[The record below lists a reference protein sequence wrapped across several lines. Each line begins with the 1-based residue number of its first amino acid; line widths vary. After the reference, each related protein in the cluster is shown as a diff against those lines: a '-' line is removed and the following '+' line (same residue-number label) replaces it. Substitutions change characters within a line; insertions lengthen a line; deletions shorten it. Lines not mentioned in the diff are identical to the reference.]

1 MALSNLTLAP
11 IVPPSSSSSSCCFFI
26 RSSSYCE
33 VSGFETLIKSNGY
46 RFPTVR
52 SRFQS
57 GAIDTRGVGI
67 VENNN
72 NAAPVLSSPS
82 SSVVGNAVV
91 DIPVSCYQLI
101 GVSSQAE
108 KDEIVKSVMNLK
120 GSEVDD
126 GYTSDV
132 VVSRQEILMDVRD
145 KLLFETEYAGNVK
158 EKIPPKSSLRIPWR
172 WLPAAVCLLQEV
184 GEEELVLEVGRAAI
198 QRTDAKP
205 YIHDLLLSMALAEC
219 SIAKIGFE
227 KNKVSEGFE
236 ALARAQCL
244 LRSTKSLKQMML
256 LSQIEESLEEL
267 APACTLELLGLPR
280 SPENADRR
288 RGAIAALRE
297 LLRQG
302 LDVESSC
309 QVQDWSSFLSQALNR
324 LLASEVVDI
333 LPWDNFAIARKNKK
347 SIESQNQ
354 RVVIDF
360 TCFYMALIAHIALGF
375 SSRQTDLIIKAKTIC
390 ECLITSE
397 GTDLK
402 LEEAFCLFLLGQ
414 GSEAEIIE
422 KLQQLES
429 TSNRAPQNSI
439 TGKEKLSSSSI
450 NSSLEIWLKDAVL
463 SLFPDTRD
471 CSPSL
476 ANYFGGERRAPR
488 SKKIKG
494 SPQTIP
500 NLGHRSLP
508 TALAS
513 ERRDFED
520 SLPRMKSSLH
530 IVSAVKQLGPTDL
543 QSPLVM
549 GDDSGGSNVSSSSV
563 QLERKFGV
571 NQNKTWESWF
581 SQSNV
586 TERVTFVAILGC
598 IVLTSCKLSGM
609 NLSGVRRMSIWASS
623 KPHMNTS
630 SLTGK
635 GDSFLDYNVG
645 SPRIKAVG
653 IGVKIKKLLDLA
665 KVQFMNPS
673 EARNARTS
681 CLPASL
687 STSIT
692 EVDTKQMS
700 VEEAEALVRQWQA
713 IKAEALGPNHQ
724 VDTLSEALDE
734 SMLIQWQ
741 ALADMAKTRCCYW
754 RFVLLQLTILRADVL
769 LDIHRGEIAEI
780 EALLEEAAEL
790 VDESQPK
797 NPNYYSTYKIRYI
810 LRRQDDGSWKFCGGD
825 IEMPS

>member
-1 MALSNLTLAP
+1 MALSNFTLSPA
-11 IVPPSSSSSSCCFFI
+11 IPPSSSSSFFFT
-26 RSSSYCE
+26 RSSSVSE
-33 VSGFETLIKSNGY
+33 ISGFEILIKSNGC
-46 RFPTVR
+46 RFPSVR
-52 SRFQS
+52 NRWQS
-57 GAIDTRGVGI
+57 GAIDTRGRVAGI
-67 VENNN
+67 VENN
-72 NAAPVLSSPS
+72 APVS
-82 SSVVGNAVV
+82 SSSSSSSIGAAGSAVV

-120 GSEVDD
+120 GTEVDD

-132 VVSRQEILMDVRD
+132 VVSRQEVLMDVRD

-184 GEEELVLEVGRAAI
+184 GEEELVLQIGRAAI
-198 QRTDAKP
+198 QRPDAKP
-205 YIHDLLLSMALAEC
+205 YVHDLLLSMALAEC
-219 SIAKIGFE
+219 SIAKTGFE

-236 ALARAQCL
+236 ALARAQSL
-244 LRSTKSLKQMML
+244 LRSTKSLKQMTL

-267 APACTLELLGLPR
+267 APACALELLGLPR

-302 LDVESSC
+302 LDVETTC

-333 LPWDNFAIARKNKK
+333 LPWDSLAMARKNKK

-360 TCFYMALIAHIALGF
+360 NCFYIALIAHIALGF
-375 SSRQTDLIIKAKTIC
+375 TSRQTDLIIKAKAIC

-397 GTDLK
+397 GADLK
-402 LEEAFCLFLLGQ
+402 VEEAFCLFLLRQ
-414 GSEAEIIE
+414 GSEAEVIE
-422 KLQQLES
+422 RLKQLES

-439 TGKEKLSSSSI
+439 TGKEMLGSSST

-463 SLFPDTRD
+463 SLFPDTKD

-476 ANYFGGERRAPR
+476 ANYFGGERKAPK
-488 SKKIKG
+488 SKKSNG
-494 SPQTIP
+494 VPQTIP
-500 NLGHRSLP
+500 NLGHRSLA

-513 ERRDFED
+513 ERKDFED

-530 IVSAVKQLGPTDL
+530 IVSTVKQLPPTDL
-543 QSPLVM
+543 QSPFVM
-549 GDDSGGSNVSSSSV
+549 GDNSSGNNANASSV
-563 QLERKFGV
+563 QLERKSVG
-571 NQNKTWESWF
+571 NQNKAWESWF

-586 TERVTFVAILGC
+586 TERVTFVAVLGC
-598 IVLTSCKLSGM
+598 IILTGFKLSGM
-609 NLSGVRRMSIWASS
+609 KSSGVKHMSIWASS
-623 KPHMNTS
+623 KPHRITS
-630 SLTGK
+630 SLTHK
-635 GDSFLDYNVG
+635 GDSFLDYN
-645 SPRIKAVG
+645 SAHIRASG
-653 IGVKIKKLLDLA
+653 IGGRIKKLFESA
-665 KVQFMNPS
+665 KVQLRNPS
-673 EARNARTS
+673 EVMNSKTS
-681 CLPASL
+681 RLPASL
-687 STSIT
+687 STSIAA
-692 EVDTKQMS
+692 VDKRQMS
-700 VEEAEALVRQWQA
+700 VEEAEALVRHWQA

-741 ALADMAKTRCCYW
+741 ALADTARARCCYW
-754 RFVLLQLTILRADVL
+754 RFVLLQLTILRADIL
-769 LDIHRGEIAEI
+769 MDANMGEMAEI

-790 VDESQPK
+790 VDESQLK

>member
-1 MALSNLTLAP
+1 MALS
-11 IVPPSSSSSSCCFFI
+11 
-26 RSSSYCE
+26 
-33 VSGFETLIKSNGY
+33 FETLIKSNGY

-72 NAAPVLSSPS
+72 NAAPVSSSPS

-256 LSQIEESLEEL
+256 LSQI
-267 APACTLELLGLPR
+267 
-280 SPENADRR
+280 
-288 RGAIAALRE
+288 
-297 LLRQG
+297 
-302 LDVESSC
+302 
-309 QVQDWSSFLSQALNR
+309 
-324 LLASEVVDI
+324 
-333 LPWDNFAIARKNKK
+333 
-347 SIESQNQ
+347 
-354 RVVIDF
+354 
-360 TCFYMALIAHIALGF
+360 
-375 SSRQTDLIIKAKTIC
+375 IKAKTIC

-429 TSNRAPQNSI
+429 DSNRAPQNSI
-439 TGKEKLSSSSI
+439 TGKEKLSSSST

-463 SLFPDTRD
+463 SRFPDTRD

-630 SLTGK
+630 SLTSK
-635 GDSFLDYNVG
+635 GDSFLDYNIG

-653 IGVKIKKLLDLA
+653 IGVRIKKLLDLA

-673 EARNARTS
+673 EARNSRTS

-692 EVDTKQMS
+692 TVDTKQMS

-741 ALADMAKTRCCYW
+741 ALADMAKARCCYW
-754 RFVLLQLTILRADVL
+754 RFVLLQLTILRADIL

-797 NPNYYSTYKIRYI
+797 NPNYYSAYKIRYI